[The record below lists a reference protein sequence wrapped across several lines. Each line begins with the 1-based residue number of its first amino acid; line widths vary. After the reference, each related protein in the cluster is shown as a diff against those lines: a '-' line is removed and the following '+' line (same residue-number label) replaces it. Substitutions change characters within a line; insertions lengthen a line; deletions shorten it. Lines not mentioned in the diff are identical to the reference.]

1 MDLNLKPTFDDSEI
15 ISGWQ
20 SFIEHAQDSEKA
32 YEDFQKTVQNAGKS
46 VGKELADTNDKA
58 AASTKKYVAEV
69 KNANKE
75 LAGAAKSN
83 GIFSKTLNAV
93 DQRVKGLQ
101 GNLGGLIGT
110 KGLGGLATKLGIIGL
125 VFGTFT
131 KAIGRSQKALDFIS
145 RVTAG
150 FNEGLNTVLDTIVDV
165 GDGLLKFATAAFRA
179 TRLDFEGAAKAFEE
193 GKDAFVDAGNEIIGI
208 ADDVA
213 DAYNL
218 EGAAQALRDNQ
229 IRLRREIA
237 ESRAEIKR
245 LNKDA
250 EDTTKTFQERERAA
264 DQAGILERS
273 NLTKRLELENENIRI
288 IKERQALG
296 KNLAADDEQ
305 LTQAIESRAA
315 LQQESLEL
323 QTTIQNKL
331 NTIRQ
336 ERIRLIEAEQKRIE
350 DLTAKYVDLLKNV
363 ESQITNIDLSNADP
377 ITRLNKEREIAVA
390 ALGEQRDEL
399 VKIANDLGKPI
410 GNIEDRFA
418 ELIAKTIEQFEI
430 AKREIETRALDNLEF
445 RPVLDANLG
454 LLSEDVKTLTR
465 EVINVFTG
473 EITDITERI
482 NEPIPLTLN
491 FDEIETDSLREKVET
506 ALEGVITDED
516 FQKGLE
522 LAEAL
527 FGDDFADGVNTALQS
542 ILTLID
548 DSGIADKIA
557 ASFNIAETILNV
569 LSSGTATEIEQL
581 EQLQNARSET
591 IQKLESDLEQEKELK
606 DLGLANN
613 FESTQQSLEQER
625 TLREENAEQILEL
638 KKRQIKQ
645 ETAANLAAQAS
656 EFSLAIAKVFAA
668 HSGIPFV
675 GIALAGGFI
684 ASMIA
689 TIKSSND
696 QIKALNTTS
705 LYTGGSL
712 GDHLGGK
719 SSGFVK
725 YGGRS
730 DKPGAS
736 QGGGYR
742 VYDPVTGS
750 DVGLELGGMEY
761 VNKEDVSQ
769 EHAQFLGDL
778 NLGKYKGVNLTKVL
792 ANASLKSNTLPT
804 AAAIHVTDNSVEIG
818 QLKGELASMNSKLDK
833 LIKTIEDDTT
843 PVVHNNKIINVKKKK
858 FKTTGSVISGS
869 RDL

>member
-58 AASTKKYVAEV
+58 AASTKKYVKEV

-125 VFGTFT
+125 VFGVFT

-165 GDGLLKFATAAFRA
+165 GDGLFKFATAAFRA
-179 TRLDFEGAAKAFEE
+179 TSLDFKGAIDAFEE

-273 NLTKRLELENENIRI
+273 NLTKRLALENENIRI

-296 KNLAADDEQ
+296 KNVAADDEQ

-410 GNIEDRFA
+410 GNIEERFE
-418 ELIAKTIEQFEI
+418 ELIAKTVEQFER

-454 LLSEDVKTLTR
+454 LLSDSAKTLTR
-465 EVINVFTG
+465 EIINVFTG
-473 EITDITERI
+473 EITEVTERL
-482 NEPIPLTLN
+482 NEPIPITLE
-491 FDEIETDSLREKVET
+491 FDTSETVIPKDDFRDIANQLINGIDEALRSPQFQSFQQVFQSITSSIT
-506 ALEGVITDED
+506 AGLDTQIQKYQEVIDQRNEVVA
-516 FQKGLE
+516 GLE
-522 LAEAL
+522 
-527 FGDDFADGVNTALQS
+527 
-542 ILTLID
+542 
-548 DSGIADKIA
+548 
-557 ASFNIAETILNV
+557 
-569 LSSGTATEIEQL
+569 
-581 EQLQNARSET
+581 
-591 IQKLESDLEQEKELK
+591 ESLEKEQRLV
-606 DLGLANN
+606 DLGVANN
-613 FESTQQSLEQER
+613 FESTKKALEDEK
-625 TLREENAEQILEL
+625 TLRDQAIAQQE
-638 KKRQIKQ
+638 
-645 ETAANLAAQAS
+645 ETARKQQRIQFALDTVTQTQNLITAS
-656 EFSLAIAKVFAA
+656 TDIFKNFSKIPIIGVPLAIAAIGSMFAFFA
-668 HSGIPFV
+668 QS
-675 GIALAGGFI
+675 
-684 ASMIA
+684 
-689 TIKSSND
+689 K
-696 QIKALNTTS
+696 IKAAALTKLESGGAISDVLNPRTS
-705 LYTGGSL
+705 GL
-712 GDHLGGK
+712 
-719 SSGFVK
+719 V
-725 YGGRS
+725 GGRS
-730 DKPGAS
+730 DRGSGKGLAVVDS
-736 QGGGYR
+736 
-742 VYDPVTGS
+742 VTGEDTRLRIGGDEFMVNAGETAS
-750 DVGLELGGMEY
+750 NLKFLTDFNNGMYRGMDLTEALKGTELKSTSLPSMSK
-761 VNKEDVSQ
+761 VIVSQ
-769 EHAQFLGDL
+769 DIKIEKLESQLSDL
-778 NLGKYKGVNLTKVL
+778 TGEMKKV
-792 ANASLKSNTLPT
+792 
-804 AAAIHVTDNSVEIG
+804 V
-818 QLKGELASMNSKLDK
+818 KL
-833 LIKTIEDDTT
+833 LEDDTT

-858 FKTTGSVISGS
+858 FKSTGSVIAGS